1 MECQTFLVNATA
13 SVTGQ
18 NILDANRIGSM
29 DMLELTKVPA
39 TDCFKAIGEG
49 VQNITEELETL
60 KATLVHLSAPLGLRF
75 FQGNF
80 AYRGRY

>member
-1 MECQTFLVNATA
+1 MECQTFFVNATA

-39 TDCFKAIGEG
+39 TDSFKAIGEG
-49 VQNITEELETL
+49 IHSINQELDAL
-60 KATLVHLSAPLGLRF
+60 KATLVHLSAPFGLSF
-75 FQGNF
+75 F
-80 AYRGRY
+80 